1 MNGRGV
7 SRSAALLLLG
17 LGLLAGLFAMHGITA
32 TPSPAHA
39 TGPALASTHGAPHEA
54 FQSVLRQ
61 EEPQLAAVTSPMD
74 VAGHDSGCMAGM
86 VCFALLAG
94 AVLLALALA
103 ARRSVEPPPAHAVRL
118 LSRVTPRGPP
128 RARPPDIY
136 QLSVMRL

>member
-39 TGPALASTHGAPHEA
+39 SGPALASAHGAPHA
-54 FQSVLRQ
+54 ALQH
-61 EEPQLAAVTSPMD
+61 EEPQRVAVTSPMD
-74 VAGHDSGCMAGM
+74 AAGHESGCTAGM

-94 AVLLALALA
+94 ALILALA
-103 ARRSVEPPPAHAVRL
+103 AWRSVEPPPAHPGRF
-118 LSRVTPRGPP
+118 LSPITRRGPP
-128 RARPPDIY
+128 RARPPSIY